1 MFKEKGVWSDA
12 KEMPAHEW
20 WNCYGSGLPEL
31 QYVAMRMLSKR
42 STACSVE
49 RLWSLFGRTWSD
61 ARARLGLKKAIDLV
75 KAGANI
81 RLKHKLDLMDY
92 ESQMRSWLVDP
103 EESDDDDDDDAD
115 DDDGTVAEGAR
126 A

>member
-1 MFKEKGVWSDA
+1 MVELLRLRVARAAVRRDA
-12 KEMPAHEW
+12 HAEQAV
-20 WNCYGSGLPEL
+20 
-31 QYVAMRMLSKR
+31 VAG
-42 STACSVE
+42 SVE

-61 ARARLGLKKAIDLV
+61 VRARLGLKKAIDLV